1 MVTRELL
8 TSSQR
13 AYYYEIPEYMDQ
25 REILRYYTIWGTAEI
40 YTLS

>member
-13 AYYYEIPEYMDQ
+13 AYFYEIPEGMDQ
-25 REILRYYTIWGTAEI
+25 REIVR
-40 YTLS
+40 